1 MSINAH
7 RPLYF
12 IALMPPANIRG
23 EIDALKKEIKSRHNI
38 KHALKLPAHITLQ
51 IPFRME
57 KKKEN
62 ILIKK
67 IEKFS
72 RQNLGFDVEVN
83 GFGKFAKNVIF
94 VKFEDHAPFNE
105 LHRKLQDLILKF
117 LDLKSHEISSNIHP
131 HITLATRDLKRST
144 FPDVWNDFKDR
155 EYSASFKVEELF
167 ILKHNGKTWD
177 IFRKFKLG
185 PNK

>member
-1 MSINAH
+1 MNQEK

-12 IALMPPANIRG
+12 IALMPPAKIRD
-23 EIDALKKEIKSRHNI
+23 EIDALKKEIKEKHHV

-51 IPFRME
+51 IPFRMPE
-57 KKKEN
+57 IKER

-72 RQNLGFDVEVN
+72 AQQQSFNVELE

-94 VKFEDHAPFNE
+94 VKIKDHEPFIE
-105 LHRKLQDLILKF
+105 LHRNLQDLMLNF

-144 FPDVWNDFKDR
+144 FPAVWNDFKDR
-155 EYSASFKVEELF
+155 EYSVSFKTDHLF

-177 IFRKFKLG
+177 IFRKFKLDT
-185 PNK
+185 